1 MSRSR
6 PLVSELENT
15 GRVILPLA
23 VLAALLLLPRAPV
36 GDVEPSHTDSRV
48 GLGLTV
54 AGFALGALPFAVW
67 LGRLVLRREIRDVGD
82 GNPGAANAW
91 RAGGWPVGV
100 TVVLLDVGKGAL
112 PVALARYAYQVG
124 GLWLVPVVLAPA
136 LGHAFSP
143 FLRWRGGKAVAAT
156 FGIWTGLTLWE
167 GPTVLGLLCGAWM
180 AVQERDAWSALLAMA
195 GLGVY
200 LLARG
205 VSGLLLLIWLGN
217 MLLLVWTHRRELR
230 AGPRLRGS
238 R

>member
-1 MSRSR
+1 M
-6 PLVSELENT
+6 
-15 GRVILPLA
+15 GRAILPLV
-23 VLAALLLLPRAPV
+23 VLVALILLLPRAPI
-36 GDVEPSHTDSRV
+36 GNIGPSSTHPGV

-67 LGRLVLRREIRDVGD
+67 LGRLLARREIREIGD

-100 TVVLLDVGKGAL
+100 IAVLLDVSKGLL
-112 PVALARYAYQVG
+112 PVAVARHVYQMD
-124 GLWLVPVVLAPA
+124 GLWLVPVALAPA

-143 FLRWRGGKAVAAT
+143 LLRWHGGKAVAAT

-167 GPTVLGLLCGAWM
+167 GPMVLGLLCGAWLT
-180 AVQERDAWSALLAMA
+180 VQERDAWSILLAMT

-205 VSGLLLLIWLGN
+205 ASELLLLIWLGN
-217 MLLLVWTHRRELR
+217 IWLLVWTHRRELR
-230 AGPRLRGS
+230 AGPRLRGL